1 VKKTSLHKLIFKVE
15 RCPEP
20 TNIKSMRRTEI
31 QLNKANSSSF
41 EKTFERLKNLPAGE
55 ESEMDIVRIRF
66 CSTNK
71 NNFGIVSIFFFFLPV
86 NFMHPSPFHVYMYVL
101 YFVKQK
107 KLMVKCD
114 STALLQTTD
123 MKLFYWKN
131 RDFFL

>member
-71 NNFGIVSIFFFFLPV
+71 NNFGIVSIFFFSPCELHAPLPL
-86 NFMHPSPFHVYMYVL
+86 PCVYVRFVL
-101 YFVKQK
+101 CEAEEANGEV
-107 KLMVKCD
+107 
-114 STALLQTTD
+114 
-123 MKLFYWKN
+123 
-131 RDFFL
+131 